1 MGVKYTC
8 SHCKYKTKSRSV
20 LKEHTEMKHMNYVR
34 KCDQCDFTTT
44 RNLCDKCP
52 FEAKNSETIREH
64 LESKHEGIAYN
75 CDHCGFKTL
84 RSRELR
90 SHMNKVHKSGLKVVK
105 PKQSGSGP
113 YITTNS
119 IFLNRH
125 VSNIIVLVPA
135 NERELHEPQQVQV
148 GRDGDDVQH
157 DM

>member
-1 MGVKYTC
+1 
-8 SHCKYKTKSRSV
+8 
-20 LKEHTEMKHMNYVR
+20 MKHMNYVR
-34 KCDQCDFTTT
+34 KCDQCEFTTK
-44 RNLCDKCP
+44 RKGSLWMHKHIIHKRSRYLCDKRP

-113 YITTNS
+113 YITTNP